1 MSSCQL
7 PSTDQWSVLGSST
20 TGEDL
25 VLTFANPNSSP
36 SVVSLEAFGLNG
48 PLGVK
53 THQLT
58 VPAHSTQSVLAGGLF
73 PEETALVL
81 HVRADGQGV
90 ATWTQSSAMQG
101 ETPKG
106 TTTIPAARPREET
119 LLQGVSIQGTSTL
132 RLFVPPSETPMMLTH
147 MSAELHER
155 GRDFQRPRWR
165 DGYQRGNSRR
175 CPTQWNDR

>member
-48 PLGVK
+48 PLDVK

-106 TTTIPAARPREET
+106 TTAIPATRPREET

-132 RLFVPPSETPMMLTH
+132 RLFVPPL
-147 MSAELHER
+147 
-155 GRDFQRPRWR
+155 
-165 DGYQRGNSRR
+165 GNSDDASAHVSLSYTSEAGTFNVPGGG
-175 CPTQWNDR
+175 CGLLPVGAAP